1 MKRFIEGEDRRQ
13 ATLLP
18 DCLEDYVT
26 DDNPTR
32 VIDCFIEELDLAAA
46 GFSGVV
52 LSISAQMGPQ
62 VCMQKGPRAETAGN
76 GSARP
81 AELVGVAEPGR
92 ARWGEADLSIRR
104 DF

>member
-1 MKRFIEGEDRRQ
+1 MKRFIEGEDRQQ

-32 VIDCFIEELDLAAA
+32 VVDVFIEELDLAAV

-52 LSISAQMGPQ
+52 PESTRTASISS
-62 VCMQKGPRAETAGN
+62 RDFAE
-76 GSARP
+76 
-81 AELVGVAEPGR
+81 
-92 ARWGEADLSIRR
+92 DLSLRLSQPHPVEPTA
-104 DF
+104 